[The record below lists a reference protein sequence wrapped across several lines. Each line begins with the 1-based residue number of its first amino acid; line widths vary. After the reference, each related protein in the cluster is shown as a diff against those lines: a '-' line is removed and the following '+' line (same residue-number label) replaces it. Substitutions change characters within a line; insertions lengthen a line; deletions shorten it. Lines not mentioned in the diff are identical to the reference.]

1 MIQGL
6 SRRDFLK
13 LASLMSLGIAI
24 PPSVQYLGIPGIL
37 QGKRQN
43 VLIVVFD
50 ALSAY
55 NISLYGYSRE
65 TTPNLTRLAK
75 RATVYHNHFAG
86 GSFTMPG
93 TASLLTGTLPWT
105 HRAINLNG
113 KVKTSFSKKNIF
125 SAFADYHRIAYSHNR
140 LVDRLLKQFLE
151 DINEYIPREKL
162 YLFSDSLIRDLFS
175 KDEDIATIAWTR
187 IMKHEEDG
195 YSYSLFLSHLY
206 EKYREYKVA
215 DFLEFFPYGLP
226 EAYGGR
232 NFTLE
237 QAIDWTGNRLKNI
250 THPFLGYFH
259 FLPPHWPY
267 KPHRDFA
274 RQLSNDSW
282 KSLIK
287 PDDLF
292 TDGKKQEFLHK
303 HRALYDEFI
312 LNVDSEFGR
321 LFNLLESSGIL
332 DNTWVVFTSD
342 HGEMFERG
350 IWAHITPTLY
360 QPIIRVPLLIFEPGQ
375 QSGQSIYT
383 ATSAI
388 DLMPTLLHVTGHD
401 IPEWTEGSILPP
413 YAPLISP
420 YGKNGIYAVEAKYN
434 DPATP
439 LVRATAMLV
448 EDNYKLIYYR
458 GYEEL
463 DLNNERIQLFNIQTD
478 PEELIDLSLSKKETA
493 SELLNEIKTRLKE
506 SDEPYL

>member
-1 MIQGL
+1 MMQGL

-24 PPSVQYLGIPGIL
+24 PPSVKNLEIPGAL
-37 QGKRQN
+37 QGERQN

-50 ALSAY
+50 AFSAY
-55 NISLYGYSRE
+55 NMSLYGYSRE

-86 GSFTMPG
+86 GSFTIPG

-105 HRAINLNG
+105 HRAIRLNG
-113 KVKTSFSKKNIF
+113 KVKTSFSNKNIF
-125 SAFADYHRIAYSHNR
+125 NAFTDYHRIAYSHNL
-140 LVDRLLKQFLE
+140 LVNRLLKQFLE
-151 DINEYIPREKL
+151 DINEYVPQEKL
-162 YLFSDSLIRDLFS
+162 FLFSDSLIRDLFS
-175 KDEDIATIAWTR
+175 QDEDIASIAWTR
-187 IMKHEEDG
+187 IMKHQEDG

-250 THPFLGYFH
+250 THPFFGYFH

-267 KPHRDFA
+267 KPHRDYA
-274 RQLSNDSW
+274 RQFANDSW
-282 KSLIK
+282 KPLIK

-292 TDGKKQEFLHK
+292 TDDKTQEFLDK
-303 HRALYDEFI
+303 HRAFYDEFI

-332 DNTWVVFTSD
+332 DNTWVVLTSD

-350 IWAHITPTLY
+350 IWAHATPTFY
-360 QPIIRVPLLIFEPGQ
+360 QPVIRVPLLIFGPGQ
-375 QSGQSIYT
+375 QTGQSIFT
-383 ATSAI
+383 PTSAI

-401 IPEWTEGSILPP
+401 IPEWAEGSILPP

-420 YGKNGIYAVEAKYN
+420 PGKKGIYAVEARYN
-434 DPATP
+434 NPDAP

-448 EDNYKLIYYR
+448 EDNYKLVYYQ

>member
-195 YSYSLFLSHLY
+195 YSYSLFISHLY

-250 THPFLGYFH
+250 NHPFLGYFH

-292 TDGKKQEFLHK
+292 TRGKTQGFLHK
-303 HRALYDEFI
+303 HRAFYDEFI

-375 QSGQSIYT
+375 QTGQSIYT
-383 ATSAI
+383 PTSAI

-420 YGKNGIYAVEAKYN
+420 YGKNGIYTVEGKYN

-439 LVRATAMLV
+439 LVRATAMVV

-463 DLNNERIQLFNIQTD
+463 DKNNERIQLFNIQTD

-506 SDEPYL
+506 TDEPYL

>member
-195 YSYSLFLSHLY
+195 YSYSLFISHLY

-250 THPFLGYFH
+250 NHPFLGYFH

-292 TDGKKQEFLHK
+292 TRGKTQGFLHK
-303 HRALYDEFI
+303 HRAFYDEFI

>member
-195 YSYSLFLSHLY
+195 YSYSLFISHLY

-250 THPFLGYFH
+250 NHPFLGYLH

-292 TDGKKQEFLHK
+292 TRGKTQGFLHK
-303 HRALYDEFI
+303 HRAFYDEFI

-360 QPIIRVPLLIFEPGQ
+360 QPIIRVPLLIFGPGQ
-375 QSGQSIYT
+375 QTGQSIFT
-383 ATSAI
+383 PTSAI

-420 YGKNGIYAVEAKYN
+420 YGKNGIYTVEGKYN